1 MKPINIIFTLILFSA
16 PVFSSDLDDGIS
28 KYTDGSI
35 SKDDELGDK
44 IVNRLYIVQK
54 ARSVA
59 RQAENRDDC
68 YELSGYSNVQNSV
81 VIDAGAD
88 TKNLDTIINVQ
99 DENGQSNPM
108 GCSK

>member
-1 MKPINIIFTLILFSA
+1 MRALNSLFIICILPAS
-16 PVFSSDLDDGIS
+16 VFAGDLDDGIS
-28 KYTDGSI
+28 KYTDGSV
-35 SKDDELGDK
+35 SKYDELGDK

-54 ARSVA
+54 AKSMA

-88 TKNLDTIINVQ
+88 IKNLDTIINVQ

-108 GCSK
+108 GCSR